1 MLEWKVIIT
10 SYNPFKTYLENE
22 QLATPRQAAAVT
34 QAQVSVE
41 WTSTSL
47 EEEREKN
54 VMVNEFYEIK
64 II

>member
-1 MLEWKVIIT
+1 MKGHHYQLPLQNIPI
-10 SYNPFKTYLENE
+10 ENE

>member
-1 MLEWKVIIT
+1 MKGHNYQLPHQNIPI
-10 SYNPFKTYLENE
+10 ENE
-22 QLATPRQAAAVT
+22 QLATPRQTAVVT